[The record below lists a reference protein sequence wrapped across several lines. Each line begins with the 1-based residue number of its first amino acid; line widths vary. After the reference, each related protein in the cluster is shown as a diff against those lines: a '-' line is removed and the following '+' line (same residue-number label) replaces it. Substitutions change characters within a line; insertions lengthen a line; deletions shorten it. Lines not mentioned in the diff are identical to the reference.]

1 MFHTELSYIPLFIL
15 RGPFN
20 VVLGGRLSW
29 VIILLTQRMNILSIL
44 CIKQLILM
52 AAFEKQ
58 ISAEITGIHSRLYP
72 AFEMTLFNKYVSYLK
87 CSFQPS
93 CTCDLLD

>member
-1 MFHTELSYIPLFIL
+1 M
-15 RGPFN
+15 
-20 VVLGGRLSW
+20 VLGGRLPW
-29 VIILLTQRMNILSIL
+29 VIILLTQRMNILSISR
-44 CIKQLILM
+44 IKQLILM

-58 ISAEITGIHSRLYP
+58 ISAEITGIQSHLYP

-93 CTCDLLD
+93 RACDFLD